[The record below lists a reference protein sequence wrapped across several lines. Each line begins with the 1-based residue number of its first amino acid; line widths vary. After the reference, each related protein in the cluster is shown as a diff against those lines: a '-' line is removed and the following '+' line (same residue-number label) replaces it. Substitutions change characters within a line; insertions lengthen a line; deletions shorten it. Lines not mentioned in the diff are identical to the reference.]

1 MTEVT
6 SLRTPTF
13 MKKNL
18 LISYQ
23 ALIIIAMLAL
33 AVMFTIKGSF
43 AAAVYVAMALFGA
56 FAIKNEV
63 SGKSV

>member
-1 MTEVT
+1 
-6 SLRTPTF
+6 